1 MESVWIW
8 ALVASQGAAL
18 AGYAAVL
25 IRWRRRIETHAAAQ
39 AASVRDA
46 QAQSLLAEL
55 RSQGVALQTL
65 ALALE
70 RLEARLL
77 LEGRHAAPATPR
89 GVRAAYELAIRLAN
103 SGASIDEVCAS
114 CGMSRSEAE
123 LLVRLHRA
131 GNSPS
136 MSRGL
141 ALAG

>member
-8 ALVASQGAAL
+8 GLVASQGVAL

-25 IRWRRRIETHAAAQ
+25 IRWRRRIEAHAAAQ
-39 AASVRDA
+39 AANVRDA

-70 RLEARLL
+70 RLEAQLL
-77 LEGRHAAPATPR
+77 LEGRHAAPATQR
-89 GVRAAYELAIRLAN
+89 GGRSAYELAIRLAN

-136 MSRGL
+136 MSRRL
-141 ALAG
+141 AMAG